1 MRLVPT
7 EYAKGPTQRNCHGI
21 RWMCGLG
28 YCFVG
33 FSCGAGGGSV
43 FLGVDSMG
51 FSCVFLPLPQG
62 LVAVPLYLRVPLP
75 RGEAY
80 PLIRVMG

>member
-7 EYAKGPTQRNCHGI
+7 EYARGPTHRICHGI
-21 RWMCGLG
+21 WWMCGLA

-51 FSCVFLPLPQG
+51 FSCVFLPLP
-62 LVAVPLYLRVPLP
+62 
-75 RGEAY
+75 RGSV
-80 PLIRVMG
+80 R